1 MLEIIDL
8 HVEVGSKEILKG
20 VSLTIPD
27 GETHI
32 LFGPNGS
39 GKTTLM
45 MSIMGLPKYK
55 ITSGKIIFNGIDI
68 TYMPTHE
75 RAKLGIGMMFQKPP
89 AIRGVELQK
98 LSEIIKS
105 IRNTDADIQEY
116 ARILNLEE
124 HLSREV
130 NYGFSGGEMKRSEL
144 LQLLC
149 QKPSLVLLD
158 EPESG
163 VDLDNITLL
172 RNVIK
177 KLLKGEKVRKRHT
190 SGLIVTHTGYI
201 LEYVNADKGHILM
214 DGKLVCSGS
223 AEDLFEEIRQN
234 GFGRCE
240 NCLQDTI

>member
-20 VSLTIPD
+20 ISLTIPD

-55 ITSGKIIFNGIDI
+55 VTSGKIIFNGIDI

-89 AIRGVELQK
+89 AIRGVELKK

-105 IRNTDADIQEY
+105 LRNTDVDVDEY
-116 ARILNLEE
+116 AKILNLEE

-130 NYGFSGGEMKRSEL
+130 NLGFSGGEIKRSEL
-144 LQLLC
+144 LQLIC
-149 QKPSLVLLD
+149 QRPNLVLLD

-163 VDLDNITLL
+163 VDLDNISLL
-172 RNVIK
+172 GNMIK
-177 KLLKGEKVRKRHT
+177 KLLKGEKVRKRQT

-201 LEYVNADKGHILM
+201 LEYINADKGHILI
-214 DGKLVCSGS
+214 DGKLVCSGP
-223 AEDLFEEIRQN
+223 AKDLFEEIRQN

-240 NCLQDTI
+240 GCLQDTI

>member
-1 MLEIIDL
+1 MLEIVDL

-105 IRNTDADIQEY
+105 IRHTDADIQEY
-116 ARILNLEE
+116 AKILNLGE

-172 RNVIK
+172 GNVIK

-240 NCLQDTI
+240 NCLQDTM

>member
-89 AIRGVELQK
+89 AIRGVELKK

-116 ARILNLEE
+116 ARILNLKE

-130 NYGFSGGEMKRSEL
+130 NYGFSGGEIKRSEL

-172 RNVIK
+172 GNVIK
-177 KLLKGEKVRKRHT
+177 KLLKGEKIKKRHT

-214 DGKLVCSGS
+214 DGKIVCSGS